1 MKKRLLEEL
10 VEIWYDL
17 RKSIDFEYYSADFW
31 NKTDYGIAM
40 SRKQDGNRVFI
51 NKGSISI
58 QKVKFKNLGEQGIA
72 DHCYNFKNG
81 RFEEDF
87 QPNEPTVNESSAW
100 DNHNWI
106 TAKNIDPFND

>member
-1 MKKRLLEEL
+1 LEKDKDGKFPMPTM
-10 VEIWYDL
+10 YD
-17 RKSIDFEYYSADFW
+17 IAGSADFW

-51 NKGSISI
+51 NKGSISV

-81 RFEEDF
+81 RFEEDY
-87 QPNEPTVNESSAW
+87 QPNDATVNESSSW